1 MTTEEVSTAHINFHF
16 DPQCPFAWRTAVW
29 AREAR
34 QVRPLEITWRFFSL
48 EIVNRSAGT
57 QPDYISSGWT
67 ALRSLALLRR
77 SQGNEGVEK
86 LYVELGNAAHGRK
99 ESIRERSVVEAC
111 VEAAGFAPDLVEKA
125 LADESTIADVINDHE
140 EAVKR
145 YRAFGVP
152 TIALEGSDIGIYG
165 PVIVTVPRGE
175 EAGELWDHF
184 AWTLKYDNLYELKRD
199 RAAGP
204 PLGPV
209 TA

>member
-1 MTTEEVSTAHINFHF
+1 MTTQEVNTAHINFHF

-34 QVRPLEITWRFFSL
+34 QVRPLEISWRFFSL
-48 EIVNRSAGT
+48 EVINRPAGT

-67 ALRSLALLRR
+67 ALRTLALVRR
-77 SQGNEGVEK
+77 SHGNEGVEK

-111 VEAAGFAPDLVEKA
+111 VEAAGFEADLVEKA
-125 LADESTIADVINDHE
+125 LADASTITDVTNDHE
-140 EAVKR
+140 ESVKR
-145 YRAFGVP
+145 YHAFGVP

-184 AWTLKYDNLYELKRD
+184 SWTLKYDNLYEIKRD

-204 PLGPV
+204 PLGPI